1 MRNLNAE
8 FYGCCSTMVSR
19 FRFHVRRTA
28 SWYNLLMAI
37 YRLYIITTAPADQ
50 CSRQTVERIV
60 PSRASEYQF
69 HLTGGALCLDFTNTR
84 SWRRGDAPIERLTG
98 YNELVAFARQARLI
112 NVAQTRALRDA
123 AARQPRRAARVYRQ
137 ALELRILI
145 DRIFTTIVDGRPAA
159 RADLAALNVRLAAVS
174 ARMCVV
180 HSRRAYA
187 WRDGEDG
194 ALDRMLA
201 PVVRSAAALLTSAEL
216 GKLRRCGAADC
227 GWLFVDLSRNQRRRW
242 CDMRVCG
249 NRAKAR
255 RHHHR
260 TRGRLGEKTEVK
272 IKRLTRSAT

>member
-1 MRNLNAE
+1 
-8 FYGCCSTMVSR
+8 
-19 FRFHVRRTA
+19 
-28 SWYNLLMAI
+28 
-37 YRLYIITTAPADQ
+37 
-50 CSRQTVERIV
+50 V

-84 SWRRGDAPIERLTG
+84 SWRRGSAPVERLTS
-98 YNELVAFARQARLI
+98 YDDLVAFGRQARI
-112 NVAQTRALRDA
+112 IDAAQTRALRDA
-123 AARQPRRAARVYRQ
+123 AARQPRRAARVHRE

-159 RADLAALNVRLAAVS
+159 RADLAALNARLAAVS
-174 ARMCVV
+174 ARMGVV
-180 HSRRAYA
+180 HNRRAYA
-187 WRDGEDG
+187 WRDGEEG
-194 ALDRMLA
+194 AFDRMLA

-255 RHHHR
+255 RHHHLKR
-260 TRGRLGEKTEVK
+260 RRLGEKTKIK
-272 IKRLTRSAT
+272 IKRLKRTAA